1 MMMNKMRTI
10 LCLMVIVSTVFIS
23 DYFSKFWIIGNIEY
37 GSGFSV
43 TDFFNIVHVKNLGV
57 SFSLLS
63 NSHPLG
69 PYILASIVILIII
82 ILIRF
87 IYKTPDFLARSCLAL
102 ILGGALGNLYDRL
115 VYGGVIDF
123 LDFHIWGYHWP
134 AFNIA
139 DCAVVGGVL
148 LYGARSL
155 ILEKR

>member
-1 MMMNKMRTI
+1 MMTTLCNS

-23 DYFSKFWIIGNIEY
+23 DYFSKFWIISNIEY

-43 TDFFNIVHVKNLGV
+43 THFFNIVHVKNLGV
-57 SFSLLS
+57 SFSLFS
-63 NSHPLG
+63 NNHPLG
-69 PYILASIVILIII
+69 PYILASIVILIVI

-102 ILGGALGNLYDRL
+102 ILGGALGNLYDRFI
-115 VYGGVIDF
+115 YGGVIDF
-123 LDFHIWGYHWP
+123 LDFHMWGYHWP

-148 LYGARSL
+148 LYGTRSL
-155 ILEKR
+155 MVEKS